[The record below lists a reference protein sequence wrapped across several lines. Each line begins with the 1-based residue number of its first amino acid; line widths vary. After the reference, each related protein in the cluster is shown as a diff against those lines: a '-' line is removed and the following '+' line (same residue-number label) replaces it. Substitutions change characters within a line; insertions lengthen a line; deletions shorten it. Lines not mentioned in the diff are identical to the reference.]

1 MDGEEAVTNVIKH
14 AVAAPQ
20 GRLRLANAE
29 EFLMGELERNRFN
42 TERAIEV
49 YTIAIDNSVWAW
61 VKDMGLGKLIYRE
74 YRRTGLGRRYAI
86 ELTDRFK
93 AQVGGPFR
101 PLKDQR
107 TPRRFLRFLLGA

>member
-1 MDGEEAVTNVIKH
+1 VSGEEAVTTVIKH
-14 AVAAPQ
+14 AVAAPP

-29 EFLMGELERNRFN
+29 EFLIGELERNRFN

-49 YTIAIDNSVWAW
+49 YMIAIDNSVWAW
-61 VKDMGLGKLIYRE
+61 VKDLGKLTYRE
-74 YRRTGLGRRYAI
+74 YRRAGLGRKYAI

-93 AQVGGPFR
+93 AQIGGPFG

-107 TPRRFLRFLLGA
+107 SPRKFLRFLLGA

>member
-1 MDGEEAVTNVIKH
+1 MDAEEAVANVIKQ
-14 AVAAPQ
+14 ALDAPQ

-29 EFLMGELERNRFN
+29 EYLIGQLERNRFN

-74 YRRTGLGRRYAI
+74 HRQAGLGRRYAI

-93 AQVGGPFR
+93 AQVGGTFE

-107 TPRRFLRFLLGA
+107 PPRRFIRFLLGG